1 MPLAAPPTA
10 SSTAPPAEGRE
21 EEAALA
27 LALAASAAEGEG
39 EGEVSRMG
47 EGEGSMGE
55 GGSTSEAEAA
65 SAAMG
70 EEHERRIMAGT
81 KLLGERLSA
90 LGLRRVAAD
99 DDGNCQFRAL
109 SQQLYGSEDYHGSV
123 RRDAVNHM
131 RREADFFG
139 AMFEAADFEAY
150 LLDMKRSKTWG
161 DELTLR
167 AVADALGCVVHVVTS
182 NEANWYLQVRK

>member
-1 MPLAAPPTA
+1 MHPLHVVCFLSFTAQTVFWTVAA
-10 SSTAPPAEGRE
+10 
-21 EEAALA
+21 
-27 LALAASAAEGEG
+27 
-39 EGEVSRMG
+39 
-47 EGEGSMGE
+47 
-55 GGSTSEAEAA
+55 
-65 SAAMG
+65 
-70 EEHERRIMAGT
+70 
-81 KLLGERLSA
+81 
-90 LGLRRVAAD
+90 GLRRVAAD

-167 AVADALGCVVHVVTS
+167 AVADALGCAVHLVMS
-182 NEANWYLQVRK
+182 PNPNPNPDPDPSPKPNPKP